1 MVINHKIIIL
11 VGLFSS
17 LLVILFSTPNIHGIF
32 QSKSSVEFKNYEN
45 PLYGINIKYPSD
57 WRYYEKNGPENFSP
71 DRIFQVSFLS
81 PSNKLLSDMVFVWF
95 NIEKIKDSLSL
106 DDRKNILLNNLNNS
120 SIDVKVQS
128 IKLSGMD
135 AFMIDYTTKAVELQ
149 RNIGI
154 EAIRDGLLYSLDF
167 TAQPDTFEKN
177 LDSIE
182 TMIESTNISS
192 NAKINDKM

>member
-1 MVINHKIIIL
+1 MVINHKIIIF
-11 VGLFSS
+11 VGFFSS
-17 LLVILFSTPNIHGIF
+17 LLVILFSTPNIQGIF
-32 QSKSSVEFKNYEN
+32 QSKSSIEFKNYEN

-95 NIEKIKDSLSL
+95 NIEKIKNSLSL
-106 DDRKNILLNNLNNS
+106 ENRKNILLNNLNNS

-128 IKLSGMD
+128 TKLSGMD

-177 LDSIE
+177 LGSIE

-192 NAKINDKM
+192 IAKDQG

>member
-1 MVINHKIIIL
+1 MVINNKITIL
-11 VGLFSS
+11 VCIFSS
-17 LLVILFSTPNIHGIF
+17 LVVILISTQNIQGISHSDS
-32 QSKSSVEFKNYEN
+32 SKEFKIYEN

-81 PSNKLLSDMVFVWF
+81 PSNKVLSDMVFVWF

-106 DDRKNILLNNLNNS
+106 EDRRNILLKNLNNS

-128 IKLSGMD
+128 TKLSGIN
-135 AFMIDYTTKAVELQ
+135 AYMIDYTNKAVELQ

-154 EAIRDGLLYSLDF
+154 EAIRNGLVYSLDF
-167 TAQPDTFEKN
+167 TAQPDTFEQN
-177 LDSIE
+177 MNSIE
-182 TMIESTNISS
+182 TMIKSTNISS
-192 NAKINDKM
+192 IA

>member
-1 MVINHKIIIL
+1 MIINNKIIVLI
-11 VGLFSS
+11 FSS
-17 LLVILFSTPNIHGIF
+17 LIVMLFSTHNIQGIF
-32 QSKSSVEFKNYEN
+32 KSESSEEFKTYEN
-45 PLYGINIKYPSD
+45 PLYGINMKYPDD

-106 DDRKNILLNNLNNS
+106 DDRRNILLTNLNNL

-128 IKLSGMD
+128 TKLSGIN
-135 AFMIDYTTKAVELQ
+135 AYMIDYTNKEVELQ

-154 EAIRDGLLYSLDF
+154 EAIRNGLLYSLDF
-167 TAQPDTFEKN
+167 TAQPDTFEQN
-177 LDSIE
+177 MNSIE
-182 TMIESTNISS
+182 TMIKSINISS
-192 NAKINDKM
+192 IA

>member
-1 MVINHKIIIL
+1 MIISNKIIVFI
-11 VGLFSS
+11 FSS
-17 LLVILFSTPNIHGIF
+17 LGVMLFSTHNIQGIF
-32 QSKSSVEFKNYEN
+32 KSESSEEFKTYEN
-45 PLYGINIKYPSD
+45 PLYGINMKYPDD

-106 DDRKNILLNNLNNS
+106 DDRRNILLTNLNNL

-128 IKLSGMD
+128 TKLSGIN
-135 AFMIDYTTKAVELQ
+135 AYMIDYTNKEVELQ

-154 EAIRDGLLYSLDF
+154 EAIRNGLLYSLDF
-167 TAQPDTFEKN
+167 TAQPDTFEQN
-177 LDSIE
+177 MNSIE
-182 TMIESTNISS
+182 TMIKSINISS
-192 NAKINDKM
+192 IA

>member
-1 MVINHKIIIL
+1 MIINNKIIVLI
-11 VGLFSS
+11 FSS
-17 LLVILFSTPNIHGIF
+17 LVVMLFSTHNIQGIF
-32 QSKSSVEFKNYEN
+32 KSESSEEFKTYEN
-45 PLYGINIKYPSD
+45 PLYGINMKYPDD

-106 DDRKNILLNNLNNS
+106 DDRRNILLTNLNNL

-128 IKLSGMD
+128 TKLSGIN
-135 AFMIDYTTKAVELQ
+135 AYMIDYTNKEVELQ

-154 EAIRDGLLYSLDF
+154 EAIRNGLLYSLDF
-167 TAQPDTFEKN
+167 TAQPDTFEQN
-177 LDSIE
+177 MNSIE
-182 TMIESTNISS
+182 TMIKSINISS
-192 NAKINDKM
+192 IV

>member
-1 MVINHKIIIL
+1 MVINHRIIIL
-11 VGLFSS
+11 VCIFSS
-17 LLVILFSTPNIHGIF
+17 LLVILLSNQNIHILTHTE
-32 QSKSSVEFKNYEN
+32 SSEEFKTYEN
-45 PLYGINIKYPSD
+45 LLYGINIKYPGD

-71 DRIFQVSFLS
+71 NRIFQVSFLS
-81 PSNKLLSDMVFVWF
+81 PSYKVLSDMVFVWF

-106 DDRKNILLNNLNNS
+106 DDRKNVLLNNLNNS

-128 IKLSGMD
+128 TKLSGMD
-135 AFMIDYTTKAVELQ
+135 AFMIDYTTKSVELQ

-182 TMIESTNISS
+182 KMIKSTNISS
-192 NAKINDKM
+192 IA

>member
-1 MVINHKIIIL
+1 MVINNKIIVL
-11 VGLFSS
+11 VCIFSS
-17 LLVILFSTPNIHGIF
+17 LVVMLFSNNIQGIF
-32 QSKSSVEFKNYEN
+32 KSESSEEFKTYEN
-45 PLYGINIKYPSD
+45 PLYGINMKYPDD

-106 DDRKNILLNNLNNS
+106 DDRRNILLTNLNNS

-128 IKLSGMD
+128 TKLSGIN
-135 AFMIDYTTKAVELQ
+135 AYMIDYTNKEVELQ

-154 EAIRDGLLYSLDF
+154 EAIRNGLLYSLDF
-167 TAQPDTFEKN
+167 TAQPDTFEQN
-177 LDSIE
+177 MNSIE
-182 TMIESTNISS
+182 TMIKSINISS
-192 NAKINDKM
+192 IA

>member
-1 MVINHKIIIL
+1 MIINNKIIVLI
-11 VGLFSS
+11 FSS
-17 LLVILFSTPNIHGIF
+17 LVVMLFSTHNIQGIF
-32 QSKSSVEFKNYEN
+32 KSESSEEFKTYEN
-45 PLYGINIKYPSD
+45 PLYGINMKYPDD

-106 DDRKNILLNNLNNS
+106 DDRRNILLTNLNNS

-128 IKLSGMD
+128 TKLSGIN
-135 AFMIDYTTKAVELQ
+135 AYMIDYTNKEVELQ

-154 EAIRDGLLYSLDF
+154 EAIRNGLLYSLDF
-167 TAQPDTFEKN
+167 TAQPDTFEQN
-177 LDSIE
+177 MNSIE
-182 TMIESTNISS
+182 TMIKSINISS
-192 NAKINDKM
+192 IA

>member
-1 MVINHKIIIL
+1 MIINNKIIVLI
-11 VGLFSS
+11 FSS
-17 LLVILFSTPNIHGIF
+17 LVVMLFSTHNIQGIF
-32 QSKSSVEFKNYEN
+32 KSESSEEFKTYEN
-45 PLYGINIKYPSD
+45 PLYGINMKYPDD

-106 DDRKNILLNNLNNS
+106 DDRRNILLTNLNNS

-128 IKLSGMD
+128 TKLSGIN
-135 AFMIDYTTKAVELQ
+135 AYMINYTNKEVELQ

-154 EAIRDGLLYSLDF
+154 EAIRNGLLYSLDF
-167 TAQPDTFEKN
+167 TAQPDTFEQN
-177 LDSIE
+177 MNSIE
-182 TMIESTNISS
+182 TMIKSINISS
-192 NAKINDKM
+192 IA

>member
-1 MVINHKIIIL
+1 MVINIKLIVLVCISSILVIIL
-11 VGLFSS
+11 L
-17 LLVILFSTPNIHGIF
+17 STHNIQGIF
-32 QSKSSVEFKNYEN
+32 SESSEEFKTYEN
-45 PLYGINIKYPSD
+45 PLYGINMKYPDD

-106 DDRKNILLNNLNNS
+106 DDRRNILLKNLNNS

-128 IKLSGMD
+128 TKLSGIN
-135 AFMIDYTTKAVELQ
+135 AYMIDYTNKEVELQ

-154 EAIRDGLLYSLDF
+154 EAIRNGLLYSLDF
-167 TAQPDTFEKN
+167 TAQPDTFEQN
-177 LDSIE
+177 MNSIE
-182 TMIESTNISS
+182 TMIKTINISS
-192 NAKINDKM
+192 IA

>member
-1 MVINHKIIIL
+1 MIINNKIIIL
-11 VGLFSS
+11 IFSS
-17 LLVILFSTPNIHGIF
+17 LVVMLFSTHNIQGIF
-32 QSKSSVEFKNYEN
+32 KSESSEEFKTYEN
-45 PLYGINIKYPSD
+45 PLYGINMKYPDD

-106 DDRKNILLNNLNNS
+106 DDRRNILLTNLNNS

-128 IKLSGMD
+128 TKLSGINAYM
-135 AFMIDYTTKAVELQ
+135 FDYTNKEVELQ

-154 EAIRDGLLYSLDF
+154 EAIRNGLLYSLDF
-167 TAQPDTFEKN
+167 TAQPDTFEQN
-177 LDSIE
+177 MNSIE
-182 TMIESTNISS
+182 TMIKSINISS
-192 NAKINDKM
+192 IV

>member
-1 MVINHKIIIL
+1 MVINHRIIIL
-11 VGLFSS
+11 VCIFSS
-17 LLVILFSTPNIHGIF
+17 LLVILLSNQNIHILTHTE
-32 QSKSSVEFKNYEN
+32 SSEEFKTYEN
-45 PLYGINIKYPSD
+45 LLYGINIKYPGD

-71 DRIFQVSFLS
+71 NRIFQVSFLS
-81 PSNKLLSDMVFVWF
+81 PSYKVLSDMVFVWF

-106 DDRKNILLNNLNNS
+106 DDRKNVLLNNLNNS

-128 IKLSGMD
+128 TKLSGMD
-135 AFMIDYTTKAVELQ
+135 AFMIDYTTKSVELQ

-167 TAQPDTFEKN
+167 TAQPYTFEKN

-182 TMIESTNISS
+182 KMIKSTNISS
-192 NAKINDKM
+192 IA

>member
-1 MVINHKIIIL
+1 MVINHRIVIL
-11 VGLFSS
+11 VSIFSS
-17 LLVILFSTPNIHGIF
+17 LLVILFSTPNIQSIF
-32 QSKSSVEFKNYEN
+32 QSKSSEEFNNYEN

-128 IKLSGMD
+128 TKLSGMD

-192 NAKINDKM
+192 IA

>member
-1 MVINHKIIIL
+1 MVINNRITVL
-11 VGLFSS
+11 VCIFSS
-17 LLVILFSTPNIHGIF
+17 LVVILISTQNIQGI
-32 QSKSSVEFKNYEN
+32 SHSDSSEEFKIYEN

-81 PSNKLLSDMVFVWF
+81 PSNKVLSDMVFVWF

-106 DDRKNILLNNLNNS
+106 EDRRNILLKNLNNS

-128 IKLSGMD
+128 TKLSGIN
-135 AFMIDYTTKAVELQ
+135 AYMIDYTNKAVELQ

-154 EAIRDGLLYSLDF
+154 EAIRNGLVYSLDF
-167 TAQPDTFEKN
+167 TAQPDTFEQN
-177 LDSIE
+177 MNSIE
-182 TMIESTNISS
+182 TMIKSTNISS
-192 NAKINDKM
+192 IA

>member
-1 MVINHKIIIL
+1 MVINIKLIVLVYISSILVIIL
-11 VGLFSS
+11 L
-17 LLVILFSTPNIHGIF
+17 STHNIQGIF
-32 QSKSSVEFKNYEN
+32 SESSEEFKTYEN
-45 PLYGINIKYPSD
+45 PLYGINMKYPDD

-106 DDRKNILLNNLNNS
+106 DDRRNILLTNLNNS

-128 IKLSGMD
+128 TKLSGIN
-135 AFMIDYTTKAVELQ
+135 AYMIDYTNKEVELQ

-154 EAIRDGLLYSLDF
+154 EAIRNGLLYSLDF
-167 TAQPDTFEKN
+167 TAQPDTFEQN
-177 LDSIE
+177 MNYIE
-182 TMIESTNISS
+182 TMIKSINISS
-192 NAKINDKM
+192 IA

>member
-1 MVINHKIIIL
+1 MVINNKLIVL
-11 VGLFSS
+11 VCIFSS
-17 LLVILFSTPNIHGIF
+17 LVVVLFSTHNIQGIF
-32 QSKSSVEFKNYEN
+32 KSVSSEEFKTYKNS
-45 PLYGINIKYPSD
+45 LYGINMKYPDD

-106 DDRKNILLNNLNNS
+106 DDRRNILLTNLNNS

-128 IKLSGMD
+128 TKLSGIN
-135 AFMIDYTTKAVELQ
+135 AYMIDYTNKEVELQ

-154 EAIRDGLLYSLDF
+154 EAIRNGLLYSLDF
-167 TAQPDTFEKN
+167 TAQPDTFEQN
-177 LDSIE
+177 MNSIE
-182 TMIESTNISS
+182 KMIRSINISS
-192 NAKINDKM
+192 IA

>member
-1 MVINHKIIIL
+1 MVINNNLIVL
-11 VGLFSS
+11 VCISSS
-17 LLVILFSTPNIHGIF
+17 LVIMLLSTHNIQGIF
-32 QSKSSVEFKNYEN
+32 SESSEEFKTYEN
-45 PLYGINIKYPSD
+45 PLYGINMKYPDD

-106 DDRKNILLNNLNNS
+106 DDRRNILLTNLNNS

-128 IKLSGMD
+128 TKLSGLN
-135 AFMIDYTTKAVELQ
+135 AYMIDYTNKEVELQ

-154 EAIRDGLLYSLDF
+154 EAIRNGLLYSLDF
-167 TAQPDTFEKN
+167 TAQPDTFEQN
-177 LDSIE
+177 MNSIE
-182 TMIESTNISS
+182 TMIKSINISS
-192 NAKINDKM
+192 IA

>member
-1 MVINHKIIIL
+1 MVLNHGIITL
-11 VGLFSS
+11 VCIFSS
-17 LLVILFSTPNIHGIF
+17 LLVIPISTQNIQGIF
-32 QSKSSVEFKNYEN
+32 HSKSSEEFKIYEN
-45 PLYGINIKYPSD
+45 PLYGINIKYPGD

-106 DDRKNILLNNLNNS
+106 DDRQNILLKNLNNS

-128 IKLSGMD
+128 TKLSGIN
-135 AFMIDYTTKAVELQ
+135 AFMIDYTNKAVELQ
-149 RNIGI
+149 RHIGI
-154 EAIRDGLLYSLDF
+154 EAIRNGLLYSLDF

-182 TMIESTNISS
+182 TMIKSMNISS
-192 NAKINDKM
+192 IA